1 MNIIKTI
8 LNGFI
13 IGFITGLIGINVI
26 LYILGLAIIEDMSYK
41 INIAFGILGAVMGS
55 ISGVITYW
63 SIESEINEEEII
75 EAILNPRMQVLK
87 DSDIEQE
94 EQKKS
99 IMFD

>member
-1 MNIIKTI
+1 MNIIKS
-8 LNGFI
+8 LMNGI
-13 IGFITGLIGINVI
+13 VIGFIVGMIGINII

-55 ISGVITYW
+55 ISSVLTYL
-63 SIESEINEEEII
+63 SIKSEINEEEIV
-75 EAILNPRMQVLK
+75 ETQNAVLK